1 MASTYLVVGSWA
13 MTKAINTWLKN
24 QLLFQGQANERP
36 FRRSTVCERR
46 CDLPA
51 RRRSTALCSLILW
64 ELICTARVVEQR
76 TRTLRRTVSIVAVV
90 WMPPAEKPLSL
101 LPLSLRPKEQ
111 HDERRRLLL
120 LHHDRLPESS
130 NHHETYREFQPPP
143 ADGGTGGR

>member
-1 MASTYLVVGSWA
+1 MANTYLVVGSWA

-46 CDLPA
+46 CDLSA
-51 RRRSTALCSLILW
+51 RCRSTALCSLILS

-120 LHHDRLPESS
+120 PPRPTPREQQAPRDL
-130 NHHETYREFQPPP
+130 REFQPPP

>member
-46 CDLPA
+46 CDLSA
-51 RRRSTALCSLILW
+51 RRRSTALCSLILS

-76 TRTLRRTVSIVAVV
+76 TRTLRRTVSIAAVV
-90 WMPPAEKPLSL
+90 WMPPAEKPLSP

-111 HDERRRLLL
+111 HDECRRLLL
-120 LHHDRLPESS
+120 HYDRLPESS
-130 NHHETYREFQPPP
+130 KHREIHRQFLPPP